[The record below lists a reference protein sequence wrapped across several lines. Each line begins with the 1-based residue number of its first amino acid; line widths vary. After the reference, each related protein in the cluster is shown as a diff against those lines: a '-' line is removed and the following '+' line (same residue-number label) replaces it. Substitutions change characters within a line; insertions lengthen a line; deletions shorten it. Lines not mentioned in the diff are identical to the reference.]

1 MPYGILYPITHRIMA
16 VPDFQTFMLPVLLAV
31 KDGKEHPVQE
41 IYSQIASSFQIS
53 DDDLNHKLP
62 SGVQSTFHNRVS
74 WAKSYLKKAGLVTTP
89 SRGMVKITDRGLEVL
104 RQNPKY
110 IDQNFLK
117 QFPEFLDFKNYRT
130 EIRSSFGESDTR
142 ENYLTPQEILENSYQ
157 DVRNKLAHEL
167 LSQVIGSS
175 PEFFER
181 LVVDLL
187 VAMGYG
193 GSRSEAGERV
203 GKTGDDGIDG
213 IIKEDKLGLDTVCI
227 QAKKWQNTVGR
238 PEIKAFVGSLAGNR
252 ARKGVFIT
260 TSRFSKEAQ
269 EYVQRIE
276 QKVVLIDG
284 ETLAELMI
292 DHNVGVSEE
301 SRYVVKK
308 IDMDYFEE

>member
-1 MPYGILYPITHRIMA
+1 MA
-16 VPDFQTFMLPVLLAV
+16 IPDFQTFMLPVLLAV
-31 KDGKEHPVQE
+31 KDRKEHSVQE
-41 IYSQIASSFQIS
+41 IYSQIASSFNLTN
-53 DDDLNHKLP
+53 DELNQKLP
-62 SGVQSTFHNRVS
+62 SGLQSTFDNRVS

-89 SRGMVKITDRGLEVL
+89 SRGKVKITERGLTVL
-104 RQNPKY
+104 SQNPKR

-117 QFPEFLDFKNYRT
+117 QFPEFLDFKDFRT
-130 EIRSSFGESDTR
+130 ERNSGFKEESDTT
-142 ENYLTPQEILENSYQ
+142 ESTLTPQEILENSYQ

-167 LSQVIGSS
+167 LSQVMSSS

-227 QAKKWQNTVGR
+227 QAKRWQNTVGR
-238 PEIKAFVGSLAGNR
+238 PEIQAFVGSLAGNR

-260 TSRFSKEAQ
+260 TSRFSREAR

-284 ETLAELMI
+284 ETLSELMI

-301 SRYVVKK
+301 SRYIVKK

>member
-1 MPYGILYPITHRIMA
+1 MA

>member
-1 MPYGILYPITHRIMA
+1 MA
-16 VPDFQTFMLPVLLAV
+16 VPDFQTFMLPFLLAV

-175 PEFFER
+175 PELFER

-238 PEIKAFVGSLAGNR
+238 PEIQAFVGSLAGNR

>member
-1 MPYGILYPITHRIMA
+1 MA
-16 VPDFQTFMLPVLLAV
+16 IPDYQTVMLPVLLAV

-41 IYSQIASSFQIS
+41 IYRNISLSFNLS
-53 DDDLNHKLP
+53 ADELNQKLP
-62 SGVQSTFHNRVS
+62 SGVQSTFDNRVGC
-74 WAKSYLKKAGLVTTP
+74 AKTYLKKAGLVTTP
-89 SRGMVKITDRGLEVL
+89 SRGKVKITERGLVVL
-104 RQNPKY
+104 SQNPKR

-117 QFPEFLDFKNYRT
+117 LFPEFLDFKDFRT
-130 EIRSSFGESDTR
+130 NNQTPLIEKSDTP
-142 ENYLTPQEILENSYQ
+142 ESTLTPQEILENSYQ

-167 LSQVIGSS
+167 LSQVMSSS

-227 QAKKWQNTVGR
+227 QAKRWQNTVGR
-238 PEIKAFVGSLAGNR
+238 PEIQAFVGSLAGNR

-260 TSRFSKEAQ
+260 TSRFSREAR

-301 SRYVVKK
+301 SRYIVKK

>member
-1 MPYGILYPITHRIMA
+1 MA
-16 VPDFQTFMLPVLLAV
+16 IPDYQTFMLPVLLSV
-31 KDGKEHPVQE
+31 QDGKEHPVQE
-41 IYSQIASSFQIS
+41 IYNQIASSFNLSEEERNQR
-53 DDDLNHKLP
+53 LP
-62 SGVQSTFHNRVS
+62 SGVQSTFDNRVG
-74 WAKSYLKKAGLVTTP
+74 WAKTYLKKAGLVVTP
-89 SRGMVKITDRGLEVL
+89 SRGKVKITDRGLTVL
-104 RQNPKY
+104 RQNPTR

-117 QFPEFLDFKNYRT
+117 QFPEFLEFQGFKSDNQLKYEDT
-130 EIRSSFGESDTR
+130 PIQES
-142 ENYLTPQEILENSYQ
+142 ELTPQEILENSYQ
-157 DVRNKLAHEL
+157 DLRNKLAHEL
-167 LSQVIGSS
+167 LAQVMNSS

-203 GKTGDDGIDG
+203 GKSGDDGIDG
-213 IIKEDKLGLDTVCI
+213 IIKEDKLGLDIVNI
-227 QAKKWQNTVGR
+227 QAKRWQNTVGR
-238 PEIKAFVGSLAGNR
+238 PDIQAFVGSLAGNR

-260 TSRFSKEAQ
+260 TSRFSKEAI

-284 ETLAELMI
+284 ETLTQMMI

-308 IDMDYFEE
+308 IDSDYFEE

>member
-1 MPYGILYPITHRIMA
+1 M
-16 VPDFQTFMLPVLLAV
+16 
-31 KDGKEHPVQE
+31 
-41 IYSQIASSFQIS
+41 S
-53 DDDLNHKLP
+53 
-62 SGVQSTFHNRVS
+62 
-74 WAKSYLKKAGLVTTP
+74 
-89 SRGMVKITDRGLEVL
+89 
-104 RQNPKY
+104 
-110 IDQNFLK
+110 
-117 QFPEFLDFKNYRT
+117 
-130 EIRSSFGESDTR
+130 
-142 ENYLTPQEILENSYQ
+142 
-157 DVRNKLAHEL
+157 
-167 LSQVIGSS
+167 SS

-227 QAKKWQNTVGR
+227 QAKRWQNTVGR
-238 PEIKAFVGSLAGNR
+238 PEIQAFVGSLAGNR

-260 TSRFSKEAQ
+260 TSRFSREAR

-301 SRYVVKK
+301 SRYIVKK

>member
-1 MPYGILYPITHRIMA
+1 MRIT
-16 VPDFQTFMLPVLLAV
+16 
-31 KDGKEHPVQE
+31 E
-41 IYSQIASSFQIS
+41 
-53 DDDLNHKLP
+53 
-62 SGVQSTFHNRVS
+62 
-74 WAKSYLKKAGLVTTP
+74 
-89 SRGMVKITDRGLEVL
+89 RGLSVL
-104 RQNPKY
+104 SQNPGH
-110 IDQNFLK
+110 IDQQFLK
-117 QFPEFLDFKNYRT
+117 QFPEFLEFQGFKSDNQ
-130 EIRSSFGESDTR
+130 SSFEERPDSL
-142 ENYLTPQEILENSYQ
+142 ENELTPQEILENSYQ
-157 DVRNKLAHEL
+157 DLRNKLAHEL
-167 LSQVIGSS
+167 LSQVFSSS

-203 GKTGDDGIDG
+203 GRSGDDGIDG

-227 QAKKWQNTVGR
+227 QAKRWQNTVGR
-238 PEIKAFVGSLAGNR
+238 PEIQAFVGSLAGNR

-260 TSRFSKEAQ
+260 TSRFSKEAL

-284 ETLAELMI
+284 ETLTELMI

-301 SRYVVKK
+301 SRYIVKK